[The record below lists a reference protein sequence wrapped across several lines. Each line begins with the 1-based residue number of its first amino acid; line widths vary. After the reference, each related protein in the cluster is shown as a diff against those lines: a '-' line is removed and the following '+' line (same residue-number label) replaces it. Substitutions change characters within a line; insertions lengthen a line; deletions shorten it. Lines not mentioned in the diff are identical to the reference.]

1 MEESAETKPDRRST
15 QLNLLKHALL
25 HFGIVL
31 GLLCLFAAADSWSAL
46 TGWKL
51 ATLLSVIMGFAS
63 GLAMTTV
70 LHEWFH
76 LLGARLSGGVYK
88 IPPSPSF
95 FIYDWKF
102 EQNST
107 GQFFT
112 MSVAG
117 TIGGLLSVWLLAVS
131 VVPDNPG
138 RMAVVAGAVMSFAL
152 GSIIEWPVLRRTRS
166 SGQPLEELAKVDQGV
181 LTRALLWSA
190 VAAALTFWWLG

>member
-1 MEESAETKPDRRST
+1 MEASTETTVEHRPK
-15 QLNLLKHALL
+15 QFVLLRHAAL

-31 GLLCLFAAADSWSAL
+31 GLLCLFAATDSWSAL

-51 ATLLSVIMGFAS
+51 AVVLSVITGFGS
-63 GLAMTTV
+63 GLATTTV

-76 LLGARLSGGVYK
+76 LLGARMSGGVYE

-95 FIYDWKF
+95 FVYDWKF

-107 GQFFT
+107 NQFFT

-117 TIGGLLSVWLLAVS
+117 SVGGLLAVWLLATS

-138 RMAVVAGAVMSFAL
+138 RIAVVAGAVMSFAL
-152 GSIIEWPVLRRTRS
+152 GSIIEWPVLRRTLS
-166 SGQPLEELAKVDQGV
+166 SGQPLEELSKIDQGV
-181 LTRALLWSA
+181 LTRAVIGGVL
-190 VAAALTFWWLG
+190 AAALTFWWLA